1 MNNKFDKKFN
11 YDDVI
16 LRNITLGAI
25 SEFYRKVRW
34 INRWSDND
42 DNTIE
47 KLITIPVYYSM
58 VGDERFLLDAMVD
71 EIVGTRPELNIDPKP
86 RAHIEL
92 ESATIKRE
100 EYANPN
106 VNIEYY
112 KEENGIM
119 KKLIGKM
126 RFLPIKANFKMKIVL
141 SKEIELMKCQ
151 QSLWEFFFAYKF
163 FYITHNGYR
172 IDCILDVPDDKAL
185 TMTRE
190 IQGIKTKNDTDKFIE
205 FSFDIHSYF
214 PIEPIETPPIIA
226 TECNRVIFKGNT
238 LSFKST
244 TDKKTFIGGNI
255 NKK

>member
-1 MNNKFDKKFN
+1 MKHNYAFTDKGKLVYVDDAFKNVMGMKFY
-11 YDDVI
+11 YDQNLTCEMTLKDG
-16 LRNITLGAI
+16 NINAKHFAFKVGATLTHNGNI
-25 SEFYRKVRW
+25 FSPTN
-34 INRWSDND
+34 INES
-42 DNTIE
+42 
-47 KLITIPVYYSM
+47 P
-58 VGDERFLLDAMVD
+58 
-71 EIVGTRPELNIDPKP
+71 
-86 RAHIEL
+86 AH
-92 ESATIKRE
+92 
-100 EYANPN
+100 
-106 VNIEYY
+106 
-112 KEENGIM
+112 
-119 KKLIGKM
+119 
-126 RFLPIKANFKMKIVL
+126 FNFKMKIVL

-238 LSFKST
+238 LSFK
-244 TDKKTFIGGNI
+244 
-255 NKK
+255 